1 MNPAAR
7 CPTNLPEYAL
17 NLNREEIQRITIIR
31 NNAAHAGA
39 DPYYLAVL
47 DTLIAMNTR
56 MIQVGRQPFSP
67 AGLLEMMNLCTNIR
81 AGWGTLNVYLD

>member
-17 NLNREEIQRITIIR
+17 
-31 NNAAHAGA
+31 AHAGA